1 MKAKL
6 SVLEWIERLSVNT
19 ANFLHISETILL
31 LQKRKLILMYHS
43 VNGENPQYHYEIM
56 IENFLKQLQ
65 FVRQHFEI
73 VTIEQLFR
81 DQKQKK
87 SQVALSFDDAY
98 EDFYLNVF
106 PILKQHQLPAA
117 LFLPTALISTEP
129 VVEIQNNYLYN
140 KRHVTWNQVIEM
152 HASGLIE
159 IGSHTHSHL
168 DMKENIE
175 QFEEDVLLSIRFI
188 EENIGQRPKLF
199 AYPYGSRTKE
209 MDAIIQKHGFK
220 FAVMSKSQS
229 LNGQLVEGRIDIYR
243 RNQTMPY
250 FKLTI
255 VGLINSDTKDVYRK
269 LRSAISR

>member
-65 FVRQHFEI
+65 FIRQHFEI

-106 PILKQHQLPAA
+106 PILKQHQLPAT